1 VTTETKLK
9 KSKTCH
15 DKYKKTK
22 QNVRDK
28 RILKFKAH
36 AYA

>member
-1 VTTETKLK
+1 MTST
-9 KSKTCH
+9 
-15 DKYKKTK
+15 KKTK

-28 RILKFKAH
+28 RILKFKAD